1 MHVRDR
7 IARPNSPYCRLRI
20 MFNSPANRMDLA
32 AHSGSQFLPHPRPSP
47 ILSTLPCFRNILRI
61 ASVCSPNALR
71 RAASAASKPFALIT
85 LSAMSSVVISVPSA
99 VLSASIQ
106 SRARSMCAGP
116 AVLFPGPWQNYQPAR
131 SLIDAVLWCVGD
143 RNPACR
149 SSCLKTPAS
158 PAAGRAAEDHSF
170 LLVRS
175 GGCARASILSGT
187 LVAPPASI
195 KARPVPGLMPR
206 PID

>member
-1 MHVRDR
+1 MHGRDR

-20 MFNSPANRMDLA
+20 MFNSPVNRMDLA
-32 AHSGSQFLPHPRPSP
+32 AHSGSLLLPPPRPSA
-47 ILSTLPCFRNILRI
+47 ILSTLPCFRNVLRI

-71 RAASAASKPFALIT
+71 RAASAASKPFALII

-106 SRARSMCAGP
+106 SRASSMCAGL
-116 AVLFPGPWQNYQPAR
+116 AVLFHGPWQNYQPAR

-149 SSCLKTPAS
+149 SSCLNN
-158 PAAGRAAEDHSF
+158 
-170 LLVRS
+170 
-175 GGCARASILSGT
+175 
-187 LVAPPASI
+187 
-195 KARPVPGLMPR
+195 PGLPAGVVLSRMPGFTGTR
-206 PID
+206 PGSAR